1 MFKLRLV
8 LVRTEDQWVF
18 RVGNGFRAL
27 NLAAAAVLVVAG
39 FVLGTFTVPVILAS
53 LAVLGA
59 LYEETVL
66 IDRKRNRVELRLG
79 LLVFHRTK
87 AFALTDVA
95 EVRTTVFG
103 PARFTGLE
111 LGLRD
116 GRVLTIENDRGK
128 ASAARQVL
136 WGAELASW
144 IGVPFVDQ
152 SAA

>member
-8 LVRTEDQWVF
+8 LVRTEDRWVF
-18 RVGNGFRAL
+18 RVGNGFRVL
-27 NLAAAAVLVVAG
+27 NLAAAVVLLVAG
-39 FVLGTFTVPVILAS
+39 FVLGTFSVPIVLAA

-66 IDRKRNRVELRLG
+66 VDRSQNRVEFRLG

-95 EVRTTVFG
+95 EVRTTSFG

-116 GRVLTIENDRGK
+116 GRVFTIENDRGK
-128 ASAARQVL
+128 ASTARQTE
-136 WGAELASW
+136 WGSELARW
-144 IGVPFVDQ
+144 IGVPFV
-152 SAA
+152 S